1 MAQEPI
7 SSLPAITSATLTDFA
22 PFVQSGTTY
31 KTTLSKIQILFNITT
46 TSNLQL
52 NNVIAA
58 VQGNAATG
66 TITLTSASPRTQ
78 VFTSGS
84 GSATCVLPD
93 ATTLINGWQFE
104 FNNNASGTITVQTN
118 GGATLFSMTP
128 GSYCRAY
135 LISNSFSAGQWDYHW
150 LLPTS
155 AVYGTSGLTIAG
167 TCTATTSVSSPK
179 LLVTGSSSGTVSIVP
194 QAAAGTYNFNLPATA
209 GTAGYY
215 LTSDGGGSGG
225 GMTWSAPTSG
235 VSGTANQIAVS
246 GGGVISFTDGISIGS
261 VYQSTTPPTHGM
273 IVSGLAGFGRSSMA
287 SYGQVQVDTFTPIA
301 LLVGGSMNQ
310 TSIDGRSYQ
319 VGMDLECIFAPA
331 TGANLC
337 IGTFVSPNISIPGG
351 QSVNAI
357 ASMYCSNQNYG
368 NSGIVGTLYGVFFDG
383 GASVPYVTQSFGGY
397 FSNPVTGTKTT
408 ALYADNLVVGISY
421 AGTSGP
427 THGAIFQGPVSIG
440 SNSTTASAILSLTST
455 ALGFLRPAMT
465 TSQMN
470 AIASPAN
477 GLSIYNTTTTLNSF
491 FNGNNWVPYGNPEPW
506 TVSFCGGL

>member
-31 KTTLSKIQILFNITT
+31 KTTLSKIQTLFNITT

-52 NNVIAA
+52 NNVINA

-66 TITLTSASPRTQ
+66 TITLTVASPRTQ
-78 VFTSGS
+78 IFTSGS
-84 GSATCVLPD
+84 GTATCVLPD

-118 GGATLFSMTP
+118 GGGTLFTMTP

-135 LISNSFSAGQWDYHW
+135 LISNSFSAGQWGYHW

-155 AVYGTSGLTIAG
+155 AVYGTAGLTVTG
-167 TCTATTSVSSPK
+167 TIRATTSVSAPTY
-179 LLVTGSSSGTVSIVP
+179 LATGASSGTISILT
-194 QAAAGTYNFNLPATA
+194 QAAAGTYNFNLPTTA

-225 GMTWSAPTSG
+225 GMTWSAPSAG
-235 VSGTANQIAVS
+235 VSGTANQILNT
-246 GGGVISFTDGISIGS
+246 GGTLSFTDGISIGS
-261 VYQSTTPPTHGM
+261 VYQGTTPPTHGM
-273 IVSGLAGFGRSSMA
+273 IVSGLAGFGRSSLA
-287 SYGQVQVDTFTPIA
+287 TYGQAQVDTFTPIA

-310 TSIDGRSYQ
+310 TSIDGRGYQ
-319 VGMDLECIFAPA
+319 AGMDLECIFAPTA
-331 TGANLC
+331 GANLC
-337 IGTFVSPNISIPGG
+337 MGTFVSPNISIPGG

-357 ASMYCSNQNYG
+357 VSMYCSNQNYSNG
-368 NSGIVGTLYGVFFDG
+368 GIVGTLYGFYFDG

-397 FSNPVTGTKTT
+397 FANPVTGTKTT

-421 AGTSGP
+421 AGTSAP
-427 THGAIFQGPVSIG
+427 THGALFQGPVSIG
-440 SNSTTASAILSLTST
+440 ANSTTPSAILSITST
-455 ALGFLRPAMT
+455 TLGFLPPTMT
-465 TSQMN
+465 ASQMN
-470 AIASPAN
+470 AISSPAN
-477 GLSIYNTTTTLNSF
+477 GLSVYNTTTTLPAF